1 MITLENKCKNAL
13 KYWQKELKLS
23 DWEFRLSFDNANI
36 LTEGQ
41 LGACWK
47 ETDMKRALIILDLK
61 QVDKKDV
68 EVWLSGADDIEFTI
82 VHELLHCVI
91 NSLNPIVE
99 DNEMWILERESI
111 VNTIAS
117 ALLKNHREIDYEKS
131 E

>member
-61 QVDKKDV
+61 QVDKKDI